1 MNTAFVFGGARDGST
16 ACLPTTDRHHP
27 PRPTRDHT
35 LLWSLRRPPPHVL
48 VPTNSTWALPAW
60 GFPNGGKDP
69 TAGRKVVDIDIDL
82 QKEQIPALHA
92 AGHIV
97 VCYFSTGTTEPF
109 RQDYKDNE
117 AAWTA
122 VAAGKMAEW
131 DESWLDIT
139 RLPELQALME
149 PRFQRAK
156 AQGCDAVE
164 PGNVDCYDNKGKGD
178 QQGGDYER
186 RQCICRV
193 FLHGARIHS
202 YTRLYIH
209 AYTGALHTLI
219 RPVSCPYRE
228 EGLLGYGVSL
238 PSPPSCTESSVSSC
252 GPPLATT

>member
-1 MNTAFVFGGARDGST
+1 M
-16 ACLPTTDRHHP
+16 
-27 PRPTRDHT
+27 
-35 LLWSLRRPPPHVL
+35 
-48 VPTNSTWALPAW
+48 
-60 GFPNGGKDP
+60 
-69 TAGRKVVDIDIDL
+69 
-82 QKEQIPALHA
+82 
-92 AGHIV
+92 

-139 RLPELQALME
+139 RLQELQALME

-164 PGNVDCYDNKGKGD
+164 PDNVDCYDNKGKGD

-193 FLHGARIHS
+193 FLHGARMHS

-228 EGLLGYGVSL
+228 EGLLGYGVSS
-238 PSPPSCTESSVSSC
+238 PSPPSCTESFSLC
-252 GPPLATT
+252 GSPLATTYPSHHTISYPPCHPHPTSHPLNYYVLNNKKSAGGTSRRSSRTKRRPSRLKSRTTSGRRNTRTPSGWPLP